1 MPSLLE
7 YIPAIGEVID
17 RVLPDP
23 KQKEQLK
30 YELAKLQADENVARM
45 NVLQSMFQHKSLF
58 VAGGI
63 PSLIWIGVLSLL
75 NNYVLMPWMGVIGLS
90 APAVELPEQ
99 YWTLLGW
106 IVTGLFGKKI
116 VDDNAWFWKGKLVSP
131 SITTFDQNNDELS
144 KAMVDLLLRVIN
156 GENIP
161 PEKRNIIIEP
171 LLIKRES
178 A

>member
-45 NVLQSMFQHKSLF
+45 GVLQSMMSNKNLF
-58 VAGGI
+58 VSGGI
-63 PSLIWIGVLSLL
+63 PSLIWIGVLSLF
-75 NNYVLMPWMGVIGLS
+75 NNYVLMPWMSVIGFS
-90 APAVELPEQ
+90 TPVVELPEQ

-106 IVTGLFGKKI
+106 VITGLFGKKI
-116 VDDNAWFWKGKLVSP
+116 VDDNAWFWNGKLVSP
-131 SITTFDQNNDELS
+131 SKKSIEASISSGRT
-144 KAMVDLLLRVIN
+144 
-156 GENIP
+156 P
-161 PEKRNIIIEP
+161 PEKVLEQ
-171 LLIKRES
+171 ES
-178 A
+178 AEDYVERRLAELKAEMQKKD

>member
-7 YIPAIGEVID
+7 YVPAIGEIID

-75 NNYVLMPWMGVIGLS
+75 NNYILLPWVGVIGLP
-90 APAVELPEQ
+90 APAVDLPEQ

-106 IVTGLFGKKI
+106 IVTGLLGKKI

-131 SITTFDQNNDELS
+131 SKKSLEASIYSGT
-144 KAMVDLLLRVIN
+144 APV
-156 GENIP
+156 
-161 PEKRNIIIEP
+161 EKVLEQ
-171 LLIKRES
+171 ES
-178 A
+178 AEDYVERRLAELKAEMRKE

>member
-1 MPSLLE
+1 MATLLE
-7 YIPAIGEVID
+7 YIPAIGDIID

-30 YELAKLQADENVARM
+30 YELAKLQADENVSRM
-45 NVLQSMFQHKSLF
+45 NVLQAMMGNKSLF

-75 NNYVLMPWMGVIGLS
+75 NNYVLMPWMGVIGFS

-106 IVTGLFGKKI
+106 VITGLFGKKI
-116 VDDNAWFWKGKLVSP
+116 VDDNAWFWNGKLVSP
-131 SITTFDQNNDELS
+131 SKKSLEASIYSGTTP
-144 KAMVDLLLRVIN
+144 A
-156 GENIP
+156 
-161 PEKRNIIIEP
+161 EKILEQ
-171 LLIKRES
+171 ES
-178 A
+178 AEDYVERRLAELKAEMQGKEE

>member
-1 MPSLLE
+1 MASLLE
-7 YIPAIGEVID
+7 YIPAIGSIID
-17 RVLPDP
+17 RVVPDP

-45 NVLQSMFQHKSLF
+45 GVLQSMFQHESLF

-90 APAVELPEQ
+90 APAVELQEQ

-106 IVTGLFGKKI
+106 IITGLFGKKI
-116 VDDNAWFWKGKLVSP
+116 VDNNAWFWKGKLVSP
-131 SITTFDQNNDELS
+131 SKKSLEASIYTNTAPVEKILEQENAEDYVERRLAEL
-144 KAMVDLLLRVIN
+144 KAEMQGRGGL
-156 GENIP
+156 
-161 PEKRNIIIEP
+161 K
-171 LLIKRES
+171 
-178 A
+178 

>member
-45 NVLQSMFQHKSLF
+45 GVLQSMMSNKNLF
-58 VAGGI
+58 VSGGI

-75 NNYVLMPWMGVIGLS
+75 NNYVLMPWMNVIGFS
-90 APAVELPEQ
+90 TPVVELPEQ
-99 YWTLLGW
+99 YWTLLGVV
-106 IVTGLFGKKI
+106 ITGLFGKKVI
-116 VDDNAWFWKGKLVSP
+116 DDNSWFWNGKLISP
-131 SITTFDQNNDELS
+131 SKKSIEASMALGRT
-144 KAMVDLLLRVIN
+144 
-156 GENIP
+156 P
-161 PEKRNIIIEP
+161 PEKDLE
-171 LLIKRES
+171 RES
-178 A
+178 AEEYVERRLAEMKAEMQKEGDKT